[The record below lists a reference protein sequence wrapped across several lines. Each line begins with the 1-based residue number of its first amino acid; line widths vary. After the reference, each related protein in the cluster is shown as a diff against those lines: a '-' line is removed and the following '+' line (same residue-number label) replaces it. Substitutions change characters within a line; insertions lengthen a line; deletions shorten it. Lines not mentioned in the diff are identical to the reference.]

1 MLPAAQLLY
10 INCTDMQM
18 TGTRN
23 TVTTPVAARSVFF
36 IFIYFY
42 KVTVTSWAW
51 LKLCIKNK

>member
-23 TVTTPVAARSVFF
+23 TVTRPVAARSVFF
-36 IFIYFY
+36 ICLFLQGHSHLVSLT
-42 KVTVTSWAW
+42 KAMH
-51 LKLCIKNK
+51 

>member
-1 MLPAAQLLY
+1 MLPAAHLLY

-36 IFIYFY
+36 IYIYFFLQGHSHLVSLT
-42 KVTVTSWAW
+42 KAMH
-51 LKLCIKNK
+51 

>member
-36 IFIYFY
+36 SFIYFY
-42 KVTVTSWAW
+42 KVTVTS
-51 LKLCIKNK
+51 

>member
-23 TVTTPVAARSVFF
+23 TVTRPVAARSVFF
-36 IFIYFY
+36 YLFIF
-42 KVTVTSWAW
+42 TRSQSPREPD
-51 LKLCIKNK
+51 

>member
-36 IFIYFY
+36 FYLFIFTRSQSPR
-42 KVTVTSWAW
+42 KPD
-51 LKLCIKNK
+51 